1 MGLSLP
7 LPRLSAFPL
16 RPCRRPAKQLQV
28 IPDIRGR
35 WARVD
40 WVHTEV
46 DLPFAQSHMSS
57 SHLPPDD
64 SNTLLKGRGSR
75 RSFLRSTAVAALAGG
90 VLAAC
95 KRDSDDLR
103 SEGLSQK
110 PPVAKVGPDS
120 DHSGGTMA
128 AHPAAVP
135 AVGDADKMDAMH
147 EAGIK
152 AFPAKT
158 AGKGNQ
164 LLVPVMDGKTKVF
177 NLTARPI
184 KWETAPGTSRTPGPT
199 TTRFR
204 VR

>member
-1 MGLSLP
+1 
-7 LPRLSAFPL
+7 
-16 RPCRRPAKQLQV
+16 
-28 IPDIRGR
+28 
-35 WARVD
+35 
-40 WVHTEV
+40 
-46 DLPFAQSHMSS
+46 MSS

-64 SNTLLKGRGSR
+64 SNTLLEGRGSR
-75 RSFLRSTAVAALAGG
+75 RTFLRNTAVTALAGG

-95 KRDSDDLR
+95 KRASNGLQA
-103 SEGLSQK
+103 EGLSEK
-110 PPVAKVGPDS
+110 APVAKVGPDS

-135 AVGDADKMDAMH
+135 QQSDADKMDAMH

-184 KWETAPGTSRTPGPT
+184 KWETAPGTIANAWAYNDQVPGPMI
-199 TTRFR
+199 R
-204 VR
+204 VRQGDRVRIVLKNELPE